1 MAVNRRKKP
10 RNTTAQPGYWAAKH
24 ALAKFGAHVIDGRSR
39 VAHALDQ
46 FRDGL
51 IADLGG
57 AEAVSQQQRV
67 IVDLSVRTYLM
78 VSSLDNYLLSLG
90 SLVNRRKGMLWPVVR
105 ERVALADS
113 LARYMSMLGLER
125 KQKPLPSLAEVLRQ
139 HEEEKSA
146 ATTTTNEETAAPPAD
161 KEAAE

>member
-24 ALAKFGAHVIDGRSR
+24 ALAKFGSHVIDGRSR

-46 FRDGL
+46 FRDAL

-57 AEAVSQQQRV
+57 AAAVSQQQRV

-78 VSSLDNYLLSLG
+78 LSSLDNYILNLDH
-90 SLVNRRKGMLWPVVR
+90 LVNRKKKALWPVVR
-105 ERVALADS
+105 ERAVLADG
-113 LARYMSMLGLER
+113 LARYMSMLGLR
-125 KQKPLPSLAEVLRQ
+125 K
-139 HEEEKSA
+139 KSRRRFVRSA
-146 ATTTTNEETAAPPAD
+146 
-161 KEAAE
+161 KC